1 MIVTR
6 PIIMACGLIA
16 SLSLGGCVTDD
27 PSKGGFL
34 GGVAGLVSGSYDK
47 RLETQ
52 KNTLEEHKQRQ
63 AEAERANTEL
73 KAQLAAREREA
84 QQLKAQTASLDR
96 EIAKTNARL
105 RRLNGGATG
114 MAEKRKVMASNLA
127 RLKKEIA
134 ALNMEISNESDS
146 ADNIK
151 AAISKKKIEL
161 SRIDEDADAME
172 RLMGVR

>member
-1 MIVTR
+1 MAMTR
-6 PIIMACGLIA
+6 SGITACGLLL

-34 GGVAGLVSGSYDK
+34 GGIAGLTTGAYDK

-63 AEAERANTEL
+63 AEAERANAEL

-105 RRLNGGATG
+105 QRLGGDATG
-114 MAEKRKVMASNLA
+114 MAEKRKAMVANLT
-127 RLKKEIA
+127 RIKKEIA
-134 ALNMEISNESDS
+134 ALNKEITQESDS

-151 AAISKKKIEL
+151 IAINKKKAEL
-161 SRIDEDADAME
+161 VRIDEDADAME
-172 RLMGVR
+172 RLMGAR